1 MEVSGTV
8 LALADETRKDH
19 EKCMSAISNTKQVCK
34 ARLSY
39 ELT

>member
-8 LALADETRKDH
+8 LALADETGKDH
-19 EKCMSAISNTKQVCK
+19 EKCISVISNTKHIYK